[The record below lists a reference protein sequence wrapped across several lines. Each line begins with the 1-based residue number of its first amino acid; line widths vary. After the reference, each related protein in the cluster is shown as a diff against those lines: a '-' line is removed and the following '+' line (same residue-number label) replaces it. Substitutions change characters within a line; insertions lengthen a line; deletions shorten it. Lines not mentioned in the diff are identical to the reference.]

1 MKRLLIL
8 VGVMLL
14 GIGQAIPIF
23 GQGHITLKQAITGA
37 LANRKNIQAG
47 KMDIAIRKLQTE
59 ALWRK
64 YWPQVSA
71 EYQYI
76 YNPIL
81 QTSIL
86 PIGVFNPAYPINATK
101 NVQFGTKW
109 QQTAGL
115 TILQPLLDISIV
127 RLKNEAELQEKIS
140 AATQAQTEYDL
151 AYTVAQAYANIGLQQ
166 EAIKTAIADTTR
178 TWITY
183 QMQYNKFKA
192 KRLLK
197 SDLNTALIN
206 HNNTV
211 QKLMDAV
218 SQLVENKV
226 YLLYLIGQN
235 NNAQADVAIDTPFFK
250 YTSIE
255 QINPS
260 LNKDSIPELRQLAL
274 QGKLSG
280 LQVQSEKAKY
290 LPTISL
296 KGFLGANQYTNQLN
310 PVATDSWFGLSYVG
324 LDVKLPLLIGEDKQ
338 NKIRQQQLQA
348 YQFNDQ
354 LEDKYTQYTKDA
366 ITAKLKT
373 KRVAAQIKT
382 LESNIALAK
391 ETVKIMQDRLE
402 AGEESATT
410 LNTEESNL
418 QGIIANYET
427 AKTQLSI
434 YWLDYLKATGQLS
447 SLWK

>member
-197 SDLNTALIN
+197 SDLNTALIH

-235 NNAQADVAIDTPFFK
+235 NNAEADVVIDTPFFK
-250 YTSIE
+250 YTDIE
-255 QINPS
+255 QTSPS
-260 LNKDSIPELRQLAL
+260 PNKDSIPELRQLAL

-382 LESNIALAK
+382 LENNIALAK